1 MSLKKSSKV
10 KMNSQIKIQ
19 ATKEGRI
26 KIKQKKTKAQR
37 MVKKIVR
44 MKMMK
49 IMIMANMESMT
60 TKKSILKEMTKM
72 TMKKKTRNRKKPNPT
87 KLTHL
92 TLRTALRISYL
103 SCYLSGMLKLNYLQI
118 QKNLRNTASKIRKRH
133 CYLSHLVKPS
143 RVTFNKTSSH
153 LLREPDEEQRQS

>member
-1 MSLKKSSKV
+1 
-10 KMNSQIKIQ
+10 
-19 ATKEGRI
+19 
-26 KIKQKKTKAQR
+26 

-118 QKNLRNTASKIRKRH
+118 
-133 CYLSHLVKPS
+133 
-143 RVTFNKTSSH
+143 
-153 LLREPDEEQRQS
+153 